1 MKHRPFSELTK
12 DWSPERKARV
22 AAMTAQLVDELEA
35 EKREGRRGQAPRRGF
50 SQPAGGGVDASS
62 GKTHAMTG
70 PPARTGECRRRGSRQ
85 GRRTRPRAS
94 LRREVLLGDGEEGR
108 EEDEMSTA

>member
-35 EKREGRRGQAPRRGF
+35 EARGAPRPGAAKRI

-70 PPARTGECRRRGSRQ
+70 PPACPNR
-85 GRRTRPRAS
+85 
-94 LRREVLLGDGEEGR
+94 
-108 EEDEMSTA
+108 

>member
-35 EKREGRRGQAPRRGF
+35 ESARGAAARR
-50 SQPAGGGVDASS
+50 
-62 GKTHAMTG
+62 
-70 PPARTGECRRRGSRQ
+70 
-85 GRRTRPRAS
+85 
-94 LRREVLLGDGEEGR
+94 R
-108 EEDEMSTA
+108 EEDQPASRRRR